1 MKIGF
6 IFIAQSHQIF
16 HSLPAACA
24 LSQEY
29 PEIEVTLLARSPA
42 QEDYLR
48 QLAGYYSADRLKYQI
63 IAPPFRSSRS
73 AVNDSVPKL
82 LLLLWNLWGLSRFDA
97 LVMPERT
104 SLVLR
109 NMGLRN
115 TKFIHTTHG
124 AGDDERDWDTR
135 IRKFD
140 LVLLPGRKRRDRL
153 LDKAL
158 LRPGHYSVCGYSKFD
173 LVTRMGKMRQPLFS
187 NGRKTVLYNPHHNSQ
202 HSSWH
207 AIGHQVLDYFA
218 KSGQFNLIFAP
229 HIRMHADGVIT
240 REELRPYQKL
250 EHMLIDT
257 GSARSVDMSYSLAA
271 DIYLGDWSSQVYE
284 FLLHPRPVI
293 FLNPH
298 QFEWQDKEEYLWWTL
313 GKVAENISE
322 MNSALTGVEQWRAQ
336 FEPLQKDAF
345 DYTFANFP
353 QSAPKRAAGAIV
365 SYLKNGRI
373 EDDFA

>member
-16 HSLPAACA
+16 HSLPVACA

-29 PEIEVTLLARSPA
+29 PDIEVTLLARNPA

-48 QLAGYYSADRLKYQI
+48 QLAGHYDSRRLKYQI

-73 AVNDSVPKL
+73 AVNDSVPKSL
-82 LLLLWNLWGLSRFDA
+82 TLLWNLWKLSRFDA
-97 LVMPERT
+97 LVIPERT

-124 AGDDERDWDTR
+124 AGDDERNWDTR

-153 LDKAL
+153 LDKGL
-158 LRPGHYSVCGYSKFD
+158 LRPGHYAISGYSKFD
-173 LVTRMGKMRQPLFS
+173 LVTRMGKTQQPLFH
-187 NGRKTVLYNPHHNSQ
+187 NGRKTVLYNPHQNKL
-202 HSSWH
+202 HSSWQK
-207 AIGHQVLDYFA
+207 IGHQVLDYFA
-218 KSGQFNLIFAP
+218 KSDQFNLIFAP
-229 HIRMHADGVIT
+229 HIRMYADGVIT
-240 REELRPYQKL
+240 QEELRPYQNL
-250 EHMLIDT
+250 EHILIDT
-257 GSARSVDMSYSLAA
+257 GSARSVDMSYSLAV

-298 QFEWQDKEEYLWWTL
+298 HFEWQGKEDYKWWTL
-313 GKVAENISE
+313 GRVAENISE
-322 MNSALTGVEQWRAQ
+322 MHAALTSLEQWRAQ
-336 FEPLQKDAF
+336 FEPLQKNAIAI
-345 DYTFANFP
+345 TFENFP
-353 QSAPKRAAGAIV
+353 QSAPVRAAEAIDIF
-365 SYLKNGRI
+365 LKNGRI
-373 EDDFA
+373 ADDLK